1 MRPLSASAPLAA
13 DVSLL
18 VLRLVVGGVMV
29 AHGAQKLFDQ
39 GLDATIGGF
48 AGMGVPLPEITAPFV
63 VGVELIG
70 GALVVLGA
78 ALPIVGIL
86 VAIDMLVAA
95 VLVHAPFGVFVGDG
109 GWELVAALGAG
120 ALALA
125 VVGGGRFGVGGA
137 LAGRSRS
144 RRRGAA

>member
-18 VLRLVVGGVMV
+18 LLRLVVGGVMV

-39 GLDATIGGF
+39 GLEATVGGF
-48 AGMGVPLPEITAPFV
+48 AGMGVPLPEVLAPFV
-63 VGVELIG
+63 IGVELLG
-70 GALVVLGA
+70 GVLIVLGA
-78 ALPIVGIL
+78 ALPIVGVL
-86 VAIDMLVAA
+86 VAVDMLVAA
-95 VLVHAPFGVFVGDG
+95 LLVHAPFGVFAGDG

-125 VVGGGRFGVGGA
+125 VVGGGRLGIDGA
-137 LAGRSRS
+137 LSGRS
-144 RRRGAA
+144 RRRVAAA

>member
-18 VLRLVVGGVMV
+18 ALRLVVGGVMV
-29 AHGAQKLFDQ
+29 AHGAQKLLTQ

-48 AGMGVPLPEITAPFV
+48 AGMGVPLPEVAAPFV
-63 VGVELIG
+63 IGIELIG
-70 GALVVLGA
+70 GALLVLGA
-78 ALPIVGIL
+78 ALPIVGLL

-120 ALALA
+120 ALVLA
-125 VVGGGRFGVGGA
+125 VVGGGRFGVDGA
-137 LAGRSRS
+137 LAGRSRG
-144 RRRGAA
+144 RRRVA